1 MWLLA
6 VLQLQVQLLEL
17 AWQVQWGLPLGW
29 RSALGLVHYMMQL
42 EIVVHLIDRY
52 FDFPLFHVARGYG
65 KCFRYLRCHAPATT
79 TFRGKPFHYMSKSC
93 TISNAGSNML
103 QAIKISAHS

>member
-42 EIVVHLIDRY
+42 EIVVHLV
-52 FDFPLFHVARGYG
+52 PLQQPEAE
-65 KCFRYLRCHAPATT
+65 A
-79 TFRGKPFHYMSKSC
+79 KPV
-93 TISNAGSNML
+93 
-103 QAIKISAHS
+103 